1 MRLVIAS
8 SPRLASPDVVFP
20 PRIALCVTFWSFH
33 ARCKPDG
40 RTGRGHWRGGR
51 VHELRVEGEEGIR
64 NGHRLVRR
72 HVCSPFAWSCEMKE
86 RIKKKGDK
94 RKKKK
99 ERDALKMKIPSRR
112 FRSAVCIA
120 RGIFRRMEISLARFS
135 AAKMFPAQ
143 PEGNIWRRPFRVTKL
158 VPQRDRGTVL

>member
-1 MRLVIAS
+1 MGIGWCAATCARLIV
-8 SPRLASPDVVFP
+8 
-20 PRIALCVTFWSFH
+20 
-33 ARCKPDG
+33 
-40 RTGRGHWRGGR
+40 
-51 VHELRVEGEEGIR
+51 R
-64 NGHRLVRR
+64 N
-72 HVCSPFAWSCEMKE
+72 E
-86 RIKKKGDK
+86 REDKKKRRQK
-94 RKKKK
+94 EKK
-99 ERDALKMKIPSRR
+99 ERKRGDALKMKIPSRR